1 MSAGDAMLQEIAVK
15 TAKILR
21 PLMADMIR
29 EAFEE
34 AQKVR
39 PVVQVTQARKPET
52 LTAKNLKDI
61 FKVGDSTL
69 NIGVTNGRFPPP
81 VSGGGAV
88 GSQRRHWNA
97 QDVYDTVRLGR
108 WDKVLDERTSNM
120 SKEAKLHGSGAGR
133 GV

>member
-1 MSAGDAMLQEIAVK
+1 MLQETAVK
-15 TAKILR
+15 VAKILR
-21 PLMADMIR
+21 PLMTDIIR

-34 AQKVR
+34 AEKNR
-39 PVVQVTQARKPET
+39 PTVQITPLREPKT
-52 LTAKNLKDI
+52 LTAKDLKKI
-61 FKVGDSTL
+61 FNVGDSTL

-81 VSGGGAV
+81 VSGGGSV

-108 WDKVLDERTSNM
+108 WDRVLEERAPNM
-120 SKEAKLHGSGAGR
+120 AKEAKSHGSGAGR